1 MNICL
6 IGDGLTS
13 LALAKNLI
21 SKKIKVFIYYSKK
34 KKIKLNT
41 RTIAISKDNLNF
53 LKSEIINLKSNI
65 LWNINEIEI
74 YNEKSKNEKILNFKK
89 KNEKIF
95 SMIRYNEFY
104 DLIEKNLKKNNLYKK
119 ILIDDK
125 NFYKKIL
132 KEKKHQ
138 LVINCETNNEIYK
151 NFFYKKFKKDYN
163 SQAYTFIIKHKK
175 IENTKAMQIFTKLG
189 PIAFL
194 PISNSETSIVFSKID
209 KNIILKKNEIIN
221 IINKYNIKYEIKNFG
236 KLEKFK
242 LEFSSPRSYYNNNL
256 MSFGDSIHKIHPLAG
271 QGFNMTLRDIK
282 ILSKIIQNRIDLG
295 MELNSSIYEEFEK
308 KTKHFNFIFSS
319 GIDFIHEFFK
329 LDNKYKNNYST
340 KFLKFI
346 GKNKI
351 FNKLIFKYADEGFIQ

>member
-1 MNICL
+1 M
-6 IGDGLTS
+6 
-13 LALAKNLI
+13 KF
-21 SKKIKVFIYYSKK
+21 IK
-34 KKIKLNT
+34 T
-41 RTIAISKDNLNF
+41 
-53 LKSEIINLKSNI
+53 
-65 LWNINEIEI
+65 
-74 YNEKSKNEKILNFKK
+74 
-89 KNEKIF
+89 F
-95 SMIRYNEFY
+95 SI
-104 DLIEKNLKKNNLYKK
+104 
-119 ILIDDK
+119 
-125 NFYKKIL
+125 
-132 KEKKHQ
+132 
-138 LVINCETNNEIYK
+138 
-151 NFFYKKFKKDYN
+151 KKFKKDYN